1 MGMIRCVSYEILS
14 IFCSNMP
21 VLRSIMSKVF
31 ARTAGFVLR
40 SSGWKRST
48 VYANLRHVY
57 GTRYSKFYRTLI
69 CNLTRHAGEI
79 LFSFGTFKK
88 LPREVSAYP
97 CRVDGWDFALAEGS
111 AAVLEKMRAGGI
123 FLTAHFGNYEAIGPW
138 LCRLGIPLVASYIPL
153 RPAWLNRILDK
164 RIRAVDGRPYGVDAR
179 TPREFLRLLA
189 DGKLVCLL
197 ADQDSRIPSAL
208 DGEFMH
214 RPVRNNPLP
223 DFLLRHRPE
232 TPVFVCWMEER
243 VGKNRAERK
252 SDGENCAGQTPAG
265 DGTAGDKHAGL
276 VPAHMTRVLHAVE
289 LPRALPACNGTAR
302 AFPAGVM
309 PAFNAWLEA
318 RLRENPALWY
328 GFTHRRFFSKNPEI
342 YGNGR

>member
-1 MGMIRCVSYEILS
+1 
-14 IFCSNMP
+14 
-21 VLRSIMSKVF
+21 MSKVF
-31 ARTAGFVLR
+31 ARTAGFVLCTC
-40 SSGWKRST
+40 GWKKGT
-48 VYANLRHVY
+48 VYANLRHVDGAEPREGSPLRISRP
-57 GTRYSKFYRTLI
+57 GTFYRTLI

-79 LFSFGTFKK
+79 LFRFGSFKK
-88 LPREVSAYP
+88 LPRELSAYP
-97 CRVDGWDFALAEGS
+97 CRIDGWNFALAEGS
-111 AAVLEKMRAGGI
+111 APVLEKMRNGGI

-208 DGEFMH
+208 EGEFMH

-232 TPVFVCWMEER
+232 TPVFICWLEDAR
-243 VGKNRAERK
+243 G
-252 SDGENCAGQTPAG
+252 S
-265 DGTAGDKHAGL
+265 L
-276 VPAHMTRVLHAVE
+276 RVLHAIE
-289 LPRALPACNGTAR
+289 LPRASASCDVL
-302 AFPAGVM
+302 
-309 PAFNAWLEA
+309 PAFNIWLES
-318 RLRENPALWY
+318 RIKENPALWY
-328 GFTHRRFFSKNPEI
+328 GWTHRRFYSRNPEI
-342 YGNGR
+342 YARKSPRMENSV

>member
-1 MGMIRCVSYEILS
+1 
-14 IFCSNMP
+14 MP

-57 GTRYSKFYRTLI
+57 GTSYSKFYGTLI
-69 CNLTRHAGEI
+69 CNLAHHAGEL
-79 LFSFGTFKK
+79 LFRFPTFKK

-97 CRVDGWDFALAEGS
+97 CRIEGWDFALAEGS
-111 AAVLEKMRAGGI
+111 APVLEKMRGGGI

-138 LCRLGIPLVASYIPL
+138 LCRLGIPLVASYIPV

-179 TPREFLRLLA
+179 TPREFLRLLG

-208 DGEFMH
+208 DGEFLH

-232 TPVFVCWMEER
+232 TPVYICWLEDDR
-243 VGKNRAERK
+243 GQFKT
-252 SDGENCAGQTPAG
+252 DGP
-265 DGTAGDKHAGL
+265 DISKK
-276 VPAHMTRVLHAVE
+276 AHVLHAIE
-289 LPRALPACNGTAR
+289 LPRVSSTGDI
-302 AFPAGVM
+302 M
-309 PAFNAWLEA
+309 PAYNAWLES
-318 RLRENPALWY
+318 RIKENPALWY
-328 GFTHRRFFSKNPEI
+328 GWTHRRFYSRNPEI
-342 YGNGR
+342 YLG